1 MNNTNNFTLM
11 KRIDDFKKRYNE
23 LLLELDNSSFLNI
36 TKFTNSDWL
45 EANHDDNISSLLEEN
60 NQVNKN
66 LQIIKNSIKEKIKNL
81 ELLSE
86 KVRNRPDV
94 AQEELISTFEELIH
108 NEKTDFENSKN
119 MSLFRVYDD
128 IERTISKIDRVKE
141 YIEDKVL
148 IKIEESENEKLILN
162 KALEELNAKVKNLLK
177 DKKINED
184 IIMELKMSN
193 NELQRQCDQTIESWL
208 SLSSQLDNLHL
219 LVDHNTEEMNS
230 MNHEKD
236 KLIIQL
242 ENKINDLL
250 FEKSHVETTESPSET
265 YKNNVADILMDAI
278 HKIFVDLLQEFFSNE
293 TKYNAKLKAFK
304 NHSSNLLQKIDD
316 INDTNETIK
325 NSILD
330 IQEYDVDKIHPNND
344 YYSIFNSVKNLDEL
358 KDLFNDYY
366 RVKIRYLLA
375 TVDDVKAIINSIKN
389 RFENNLNAKSNKKIN
404 WLISEYDAYQDKMN
418 VFLNQIKDLEKKALD
433 FNANKVTTG
442 LFDDPY
448 WSNLSVF
455 FDENIKLLNDDLRAL
470 KDINKI
476 YENYLVTGTIVE
488 QKHDSPMSIIN
499 QHEEYSNNKQMIEN
513 GIEDKDNNINH
524 QNHESKNLVNQDD
537 EIVVEQENQSNTDNE
552 FNNLVIENTQP
563 IQEEEKV
570 LVQEPDYNPD
580 FSIIEETKTT
590 TNIKE
595 TIEEPIIET
604 SKVSNNIVQPI
615 EETKT
620 ITNIE
625 ETIEEP
631 IIKTSKA
638 SNNIVQPIEENT
650 LKTITKEVIYGDDN
664 FENQIDTIVEEN
676 INNNKSEELSK
687 NLINQINDYVE
698 YCGTSELEQNK
709 DLIKIIEDKTRP
721 LYNKI
726 DNIEKILNELLKQN
740 NQTTINIS
748 SQTNQIDSR
757 YLLEKKYNKNL
768 RLRLIK
774 TRLYHLKLVLDAEL
788 DEKYLNIIKQLED

>member
-1 MNNTNNFTLM
+1 
-11 KRIDDFKKRYNE
+11 
-23 LLLELDNSSFLNI
+23 
-36 TKFTNSDWL
+36 
-45 EANHDDNISSLLEEN
+45 
-60 NQVNKN
+60 
-66 LQIIKNSIKEKIKNL
+66 
-81 ELLSE
+81 
-86 KVRNRPDV
+86 
-94 AQEELISTFEELIH
+94 
-108 NEKTDFENSKN
+108 
-119 MSLFRVYDD
+119 
-128 IERTISKIDRVKE
+128 
-141 YIEDKVL
+141 
-148 IKIEESENEKLILN
+148 
-162 KALEELNAKVKNLLK
+162 
-177 DKKINED
+177 
-184 IIMELKMSN
+184 
-193 NELQRQCDQTIESWL
+193 
-208 SLSSQLDNLHL
+208 
-219 LVDHNTEEMNS
+219 
-230 MNHEKD
+230 
-236 KLIIQL
+236 
-242 ENKINDLL
+242 
-250 FEKSHVETTESPSET
+250 
-265 YKNNVADILMDAI
+265 
-278 HKIFVDLLQEFFSNE
+278 
-293 TKYNAKLKAFK
+293 
-304 NHSSNLLQKIDD
+304 
-316 INDTNETIK
+316 
-325 NSILD
+325 
-330 IQEYDVDKIHPNND
+330 
-344 YYSIFNSVKNLDEL
+344 
-358 KDLFNDYY
+358 
-366 RVKIRYLLA
+366 
-375 TVDDVKAIINSIKN
+375 
-389 RFENNLNAKSNKKIN
+389 
-404 WLISEYDAYQDKMN
+404 MN

-488 QKHDSPMSIIN
+488 QKHDSPISIIN

-604 SKVSNNIVQPI
+604 SKV
-615 EETKT
+615 
-620 ITNIE
+620 
-625 ETIEEP
+625 
-631 IIKTSKA
+631 